1 MTTTWNIIKLICKTS
16 DGNLSNVVY
25 KVQWECKR
33 SDSSNNSVDETGIC
47 TLAQADPNNFIQYD
61 SLTKTEVVNW
71 VKSTLGTPLVNI
83 IETRLANRLNDKLST
98 VVLNPPFSN

>member
-1 MTTTWNIIKLICKTS
+1 
-16 DGNLSNVVY
+16 LSNVVY

-47 TLAQADPNNFIQYD
+47 TLTQADPNNFIQYD
-61 SLTKTEVVNW
+61 NLTKAEVVNW

-83 IETRLANRLNDKLST
+83 IEARLVNRLNDKLST
-98 VVLNPPFSN
+98 VILDPPFTN